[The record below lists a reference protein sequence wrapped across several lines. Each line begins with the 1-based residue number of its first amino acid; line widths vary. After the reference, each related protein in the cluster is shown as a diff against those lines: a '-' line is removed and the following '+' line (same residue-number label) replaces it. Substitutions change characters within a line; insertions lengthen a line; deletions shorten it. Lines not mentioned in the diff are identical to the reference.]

1 VREED
6 VNLEG
11 TGGGTFAE
19 RLCDA
24 TNSHDVERVVACF
37 APGYV
42 NETPV
47 HPARGFVGQ
56 DQVRRNWEQIFAG
69 VPDLRAEV
77 VRTDQQDRTV
87 WTEWEMAGTRRDGTP
102 HLMRGV
108 NIFELDDS
116 GRAARVRFY
125 LEPVD
130 DSEVTVDEAV
140 RGAVHGAGR

>member
-1 VREED
+1 M
-6 VNLEG
+6 NLAA
-11 TGGGTFAE
+11 TADRSFAE

-24 TNSHDVERVVACF
+24 TNSHDVEQVVACF

-47 HPARGFVGQ
+47 HPARGFVGR

-69 VPDLRAEV
+69 VPDLRTV
-77 VRTDQQDRTV
+77 LVRSCQDQHAV
-87 WTEWEMAGTRRDGTP
+87 WTELEMSGTRRDGTP

-108 NIFELDDS
+108 SIFELDDS

-130 DSEVTVDEAV
+130 DSDATVDEV
-140 RGAVHGAGR
+140 VQHLTHGAGR

>member
-1 VREED
+1 M
-6 VNLEG
+6 NLEG
-11 TGGGTFAE
+11 TGDGTFAE

-24 TNSHDVERVVACF
+24 TNSHDVEQVVACF
-37 APGYV
+37 APDYV

-47 HPARGFVGQ
+47 HPARGFVGR

-69 VPDLRAEV
+69 VPDLRAEL
-77 VRTDQQDRTV
+77 VRTCQDDSRV
-87 WTEWEMAGTRRDGTP
+87 WAEWEMSGTRRDGKP

-108 NIFELDDS
+108 NIFELDES

-140 RGAVHGAGR
+140 QRAMRGAGR